1 MRPEIFLG
9 SLATV
14 ADPFGTVGQP
24 DSRSA
29 MTADMEEQ
37 IVIVAFQ
44 SAKLVQRV
52 GRASGTA

>member
-1 MRPEIFLG
+1 
-9 SLATV
+9 
-14 ADPFGTVGQP
+14 
-24 DSRSA
+24 

-44 SAKLVQRV
+44 SAKVVRRA